1 MNVFKRGLFIIL
13 IDGNDEE
20 FIPIES
26 LYYRVSN
33 DIVVFVNYDNANTY
47 TSAVSDIKNEA
58 GGAVGN
64 AAAVSV
70 YLQGL
75 TESDSGVAN
84 SPSQQQLTDPSSVT
98 VAGWKTLSFA
108 CSGTITVTIDGN
120 AIIYP
125 FTLGA
130 STVLGASYTADTVT
144 ANSVSFDGTGTV
156 LITTQQ

>member
-64 AAAVSV
+64 AAVVSV

-98 VAGWKTLSFA
+98 VAGWKTLSFV
-108 CSGTITVTIDGN
+108 CSGTITVTINGN
-120 AIIYP
+120 AIVYP
-125 FTLGA
+125 ALG
-130 STVLGASYTADTVT
+130 SSVLGATFEADTVT

-156 LITTQQ
+156 LITTQS